1 MTTITT
7 RDAPIDRTP
16 TLTFYDSTEHHFYT
30 FSELSLWYLYNRIL
44 GEDGSKH
51 KALRVSLLKGF
62 STGLYRSTRTSTSK
76 HPAFEDGCSSARK
89 IVAVNTPT
97 DKRSI
102 ISCAFWKGP
111 CVYYPA
117 LEKKKK
123 TQKNVWVMSS
133 LWPSTPFFSCCI
145 LPGLP
150 HLQELRASLTITHPQ
165 ITGRARTQ
173 SVPLPVSFWWVLFE
187 LCPTIQ
193 TRDTHRDSR
202 ASLVCLSE

>member
-16 TLTFYDSTEHHFYT
+16 TLTFNDSTEHHFYT

-117 LEKKKK
+117 LEKKKNPK
-123 TQKNVWVMSS
+123 KRVSNV
-133 LWPSTPFFSCCI
+133 F
-145 LPGLP
+145 
-150 HLQELRASLTITHPQ
+150 SLTLDPLFQLLHTSR
-165 ITGRARTQ
+165 TTSLARTEGIAHNNTSSDHREGKDSISSTASFLLVSVVWTLSHNPNTRYPQRLQ
-173 SVPLPVSFWWVLFE
+173 S
-187 LCPTIQ
+187 
-193 TRDTHRDSR
+193 
-202 ASLVCLSE
+202 